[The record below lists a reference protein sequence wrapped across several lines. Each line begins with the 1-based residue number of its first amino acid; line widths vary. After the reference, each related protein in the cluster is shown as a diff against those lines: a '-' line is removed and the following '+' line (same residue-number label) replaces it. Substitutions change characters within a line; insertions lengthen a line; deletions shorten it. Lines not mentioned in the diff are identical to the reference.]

1 MSGAREPEP
10 PLPELLASLRRE
22 TMGLALSELELL
34 KAEVRARAKDA
45 SAGLVPVA
53 LGLLAAQTAF
63 LALCATAIVA
73 LGQVWGGRYELA
85 ALSVSSFFLL
95 VSVVAFIIARRRFA
109 RALRDDGQLPGQ
121 ALIEVLHGRPH

>member
-1 MSGAREPEP
+1 MSAAGEPEP

-22 TMGLALSELELL
+22 SLGLALSELELL
-34 KAEVRARAKDA
+34 KAEVRARAKDV
-45 SAGLVPVA
+45 SAGLVPAA
-53 LGLLAAQTAF
+53 LGLIAVQTAF

-73 LGQVWGGRYELA
+73 LGRAWGGRYELA

-95 VSVVAFIIARRRFA
+95 ISVVAFLIARRRFA
-109 RALRDDGQLPGQ
+109 RALRDDGQMPGQ